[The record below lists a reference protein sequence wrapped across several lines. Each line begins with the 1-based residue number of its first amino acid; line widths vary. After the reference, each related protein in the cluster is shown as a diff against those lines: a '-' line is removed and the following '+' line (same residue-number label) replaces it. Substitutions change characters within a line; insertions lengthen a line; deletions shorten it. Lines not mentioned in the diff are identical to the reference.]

1 MGNADSKNILHDITS
16 SVNPANLKVCINSTK
31 CIKNGV
37 AIHCKDDKSMNV
49 LKENLANKL
58 GSKYSINQAKKFNP
72 RMIIK
77 DVDLEGLESS
87 EDILNSIL
95 SIHNFP
101 NLEPSD
107 IKFVTKLKQ
116 LNGVDVI
123 IEVTPAARKTM
134 LQVGHVFIGWKRS
147 PVSDHLRIVKCSK
160 CCSYGHLV
168 KDCKST
174 DSVCHKCAGLIMAKQ
189 FDHMGQKQ
197 KKNLKIAVLNI
208 RSLLVKFADFKNT
221 VVNSDSL
228 SYLCPRYDQMVCTGD
243 FNIDFLDRNAKAVK
257 LFDDSM
263 DAFGLH
269 QVITAPTRFG
279 VSSETLLDLFFC
291 SEGIE
296 CSFDITDVS
305 NLSDHCLVSVDL
317 QYLIDIKQTTV
328 IRSYRDFKNFD
339 LEAFKLALEETD
351 FMQIVNCHDIDMKL
365 DIFNHLVLDLF
376 DKYAPYRTARFTK
389 KPAPWL
395 TADIKFLMKLRDDKF
410 TAYRKTK
417 SRESWEE
424 YKELRNIT
432 NLTVNH
438 AKKIYFE
445 QKVSNTNYNRLWKDL
460 KEMSFRNEKS
470 KRQIP
475 EDLADVN
482 QMNQYFSSI
491 SNAGCDQTPNCDVH
505 ERGSAAEDASYNK
518 ELPEVIYDVA
528 IEQTS
533 KLHVTEQ

>member
-1 MGNADSKNILHDITS
+1 
-16 SVNPANLKVCINSTK
+16 
-31 CIKNGV
+31 
-37 AIHCKDDKSMNV
+37 
-49 LKENLANKL
+49 
-58 GSKYSINQAKKFNP
+58 
-72 RMIIK
+72 
-77 DVDLEGLESS
+77 
-87 EDILNSIL
+87 
-95 SIHNFP
+95 
-101 NLEPSD
+101 
-107 IKFVTKLKQ
+107 
-116 LNGVDVI
+116 
-123 IEVTPAARKTM
+123 
-134 LQVGHVFIGWKRS
+134 
-147 PVSDHLRIVKCSK
+147 
-160 CCSYGHLV
+160 
-168 KDCKST
+168 
-174 DSVCHKCAGLIMAKQ
+174 
-189 FDHMGQKQ
+189 MGQKQ

-221 VVNSDSL
+221 VVNSCNFDIIALTETWLNQNVDSDLLSLDGYQLFRNDRIDSRGGGVSIYIANRIRCSKIDLISSIEQLWITFKIGAVSFCFGVVYRPPKSNVYDFINQFQDSL

-317 QYLIDIKQTTV
+317 QYLIDLKQTTV

-339 LEAFKLALEETD
+339 LEAFKLALGETD
-351 FMQIVNCHDIDMKL
+351 FMQIVHCHDIDMKL

-376 DKYAPYRTARFTK
+376 DKYAPYRTASFTK

-395 TADIKFLMKLRDDKF
+395 TADIKFLMKLRNDKF

-432 NLTVNH
+432 NFTVNH
-438 AKKIYFE
+438 AKKFI
-445 QKVSNTNYNRLWKDL
+445 L
-460 KEMSFRNEKS
+460 
-470 KRQIP
+470 
-475 EDLADVN
+475 
-482 QMNQYFSSI
+482 
-491 SNAGCDQTPNCDVH
+491 
-505 ERGSAAEDASYNK
+505 NK
-518 ELPEVIYDVA
+518 
-528 IEQTS
+528 
-533 KLHVTEQ
+533 K